1 MLLYHYCSNDTFL
14 KIIESSELRLSELTQ
29 SNDSMEGKWAGE
41 VLLEA
46 WNRLGYAP
54 DIASRIARSSDL
66 SADLFGDLGFCM
78 SEADD
83 LLSQWRGYAANG
95 EGVAIGFD
103 EEALKAAIEKENAK
117 YAEKYELKITIS
129 KIGYHYEIGNSKIE
143 NIARDLDKKIGE
155 LSTHNRQ
162 HNTENKIS
170 NEIANAISE
179 IGLNEKNPAFKEES
193 ESRLHVKTY
202 KDKTIPGTKMKF
214 GSGLDM
220 KFRSRGAEI
229 VPYFI
234 FPITK
239 DCIREIILGPRNRTP
254 EPVILAALE
263 KRDFQNV
270 NIRRSAA
277 TYR

>member
-14 KIIESSELRLSELTQ
+14 KIIEKSELWLSELTQ

-54 DIASRIARSSDL
+54 DIASKIAHSSDL

-78 SEADD
+78 SRKDD

-103 EEALKAAIEKENAK
+103 EEALKAAIETENTK
-117 YAEKYELKITIS
+117 YPEAHGMEIIISEIDYNYET
-129 KIGYHYEIGNSKIE
+129 GNLIIE
-143 NIARDLDKKIGE
+143 NIARDLNEKIRKLYDDNHEDDAEIKIHTEIKISHAISNAITKIG
-155 LSTHNRQ
+155 
-162 HNTENKIS
+162 I
-170 NEIANAISE
+170 
-179 IGLNEKNPAFKEES
+179 NEKNPAFKEES
-193 ESRLHVKTY
+193 ESRLHIRIH
-202 KDKTIPGTKMKF
+202 KDKTTHGKRMN
-214 GSGLDM
+214 
-220 KFRSRGAEI
+220 FRSRGAEI

-234 FPITK
+234 IKIAT

-254 EPVILAALE
+254 EPVIRAAL
-263 KRDFQNV
+263 KRWGFQNV
-270 NIRRSAA
+270 NIKPSKA

>member
-14 KIIESSELRLSELTQ
+14 KIIEKPEIWLSELTQ

-54 DIASRIARSSDL
+54 DIASKIARSSDL
-66 SADLFGDLGFCM
+66 GADLFGDLGFCM
-78 SEADD
+78 SRKDD
-83 LLSQWRGYAANG
+83 VLSQWRGYAANG

-103 EEALKAAIEKENAK
+103 EKALKAAIKTENAK
-117 YAEKYELKITIS
+117 YPEESKIKITIS
-129 KIGYHYEIGNSKIE
+129 KIKYQSKNSILKIE
-143 NIARDLDKKIGE
+143 NIARDLDKKIREIYGNNHGDYIE
-155 LSTHNRQ
+155 I
-162 HNTENKIS
+162 KIS
-170 NEIANAISE
+170 QEISDSISK
-179 IGLNEKNPAFKEES
+179 IGTKVKNSAFEEES
-193 ESRLHVKTY
+193 ESRLHVIIY
-202 KDKTIPGTKMKF
+202 KDKTAPGTRMKF

-254 EPVILAALE
+254 EPVIRAALE
-263 KRDFQNV
+263 KYGFQNV